1 LILEGKSIGTLGIGT
16 DRANQYSEADAE
28 FLCEVAGQ
36 VALAAANMRAY
47 EEIGALNVRVERTA
61 ERLRALL
68 EINNAII
75 TNLSEEALLRTI
87 AEALRRVV
95 PFDRAALTLTWLRR
109 MRFGSRLSREALSPT
124 IFDRGWRSG
133 RQKTVWGGCSITSA
147 HYSRRS

>member
-1 LILEGKSIGTLGIGT
+1 
-16 DRANQYSEADAE
+16 
-28 FLCEVAGQ
+28 
-36 VALAAANMRAY
+36 M
-47 EEIGALNVRVERTA
+47 ERTA

-124 IFDRGWRSG
+124 IFGRGWRSG
-133 RQKTVWGGCSITSA
+133 RQKTVWGGCSITSSPLFA
-147 HYSRRS
+147 AILKQSSSMTLSAASPPRARALTA